1 MSKKIIKS
9 FILFTILI
17 LLCTFS
23 FATDET
29 ALLASQPSDNIV
41 ATIGTNDVAE
51 NTATEGTATSEN
63 ISYGDIYKFEDKI
76 TINGTID
83 GNLFLFG
90 KDVTIEDGA
99 LIGGDIFVCAGNLNI
114 GKAVVYGN
122 IFAWAKNITLNVE
135 TYDLYAT
142 CENLDIGYYSLFH
155 RDVKAVC
162 NSAKINGVI
171 LKNINLSCNNIEIQ
185 KDCLI
190 YENLNYNSK
199 TEIAE
204 IPEGTVQG
212 SVNFKASSTIGT
224 FILSYAIGLLSI
236 LASSTTG
243 TFILSY
249 AIGLLSILA
258 YSLLVW
264 FLMKKVTPKFINKA
278 SNLKISQVFI
288 ALGIGVAT
296 LIVVPL
302 VSLLLLFTYVGV
314 TIAFALLAIYFLVIS
329 ISLINFV
336 IAISGLVKSKLQK
349 GKDIIYI
356 LLGTILVYVLTNIP
370 YVGWIFCLLTALI
383 GLGIFTISFF
393 IKTKEE

>member
-212 SVNFKASSTIGT
+212 SVNFKASST
-224 FILSYAIGLLSI
+224 
-236 LASSTTG
+236 TG

>member
-76 TINGTID
+76 TINGKID

-212 SVNFKASSTIGT
+212 SVNFK
-224 FILSYAIGLLSI
+224 
-236 LASSTTG
+236 ASSTTG